1 MSDIYTRNIGN
12 VVYGRPKQF
21 TCRHC
26 KREEATYTRGKL
38 CCDRREC
45 KEADRLRKNRRGLD
59 TQRIRRER
67 GK

>member
-1 MSDIYTRNIGN
+1 MDIYVRNLGN
-12 VVYGRPKQF
+12 VVHGRPKQF

-26 KREEATYTRGKL
+26 KRTEETYARGKL

-59 TQRIRRER
+59 VQRIRRER